1 MERAVYDHMAAVDM
15 RHPWYVGRRRVL
27 QAMIGRLELPS
38 DARILEIGCGTG
50 HSLAMLSEFGQVDA
64 VEMDA
69 QARALASERLGRPV
83 GSATLPALDG
93 VRRGSYDLVAL
104 LDVLEHIADDRA
116 ALRGIA
122 ECLRSG
128 GRILITV
135 PAHPWLWSA
144 HDEANHHFRRYS
156 RKTLKAAI
164 ADAGLRL
171 DKLSYFNSLLFP
183 LAVAGRLFGRA
194 SKQQVTGDSLP
205 QPFPWVLENVFA
217 AERFAIGRLPFPP
230 GLSLL
235 AVVSRPGAT

>member
-1 MERAVYDHMAAVDM
+1 MAAVDM

-27 QAMIGRLELPS
+27 KAMIGRLGLPEG
-38 DARILEIGCGTG
+38 ARILEIGCGTG
-50 HSLAMLSEFGQVDA
+50 HSLPMLSQFGEVDA

-69 QARALASERLGRPV
+69 QARLMASERLGKPV
-83 GSATLPALDG
+83 GAATLPELRG
-93 VRRGSYDLVAL
+93 VERHAYDLVAL
-104 LDVLEHIADDRA
+104 LDVLEHVEDDRA

-122 ECLRSG
+122 ECLASG

-135 PAHPWLWSA
+135 PAHPFLWSA
-144 HDEANHHFRRYS
+144 HDEANHHFRRYT

-164 ADAGLRL
+164 ADAGLRIERL
-171 DKLSYFNSLLFP
+171 TFFNSLLFP

-194 SKQQVTGDSLP
+194 SNQQVTGDSLP

>member
-27 QAMIGRLELPS
+27 RTMIGRLGLPVK
-38 DARILEIGCGTG
+38 ARILEIGCGTG
-50 HSLAMLSEFGQVDA
+50 HSLAMLSQFGQVDA

-69 QARALASERLGRPV
+69 QARALASDRLGRPV
-83 GSATLPALDG
+83 GSATLLLAG
-93 VRRGSYDLVAL
+93 VERSAYDLVAL
-104 LDVLEHIADDRA
+104 LDVLEHIEDDRA
-116 ALRGIA
+116 ALNGIA
-122 ECLRSG
+122 ECLAPSG
-128 GRILITV
+128 CILITV

-144 HDEANHHFRRYS
+144 HDEANHHFPRYT

-205 QPFPWVLENVFA
+205 RPFPWILENVFA
-217 AERFAIGRLPFPP
+217 TERYAIGRLPFPP

-235 AVVSRPGAT
+235 AVVSRGGAT

>member
-27 QAMIGRLELPS
+27 RAMIRRLELPS
-38 DARILEIGCGTG
+38 DARILEVGCGTG

-93 VRRGSYDLVAL
+93 VQRGTYDLVAL

-122 ECLRSG
+122 ECLRPG

-135 PAHPWLWSA
+135 PAHPWLWSS
-144 HDEANHHFRRYS
+144 HDEANHHFRRYT

-164 ADAGLRL
+164 ADSGLRL

-230 GLSLL
+230 GLSQL
-235 AVVSRPGAT
+235 AVVSRAGAT